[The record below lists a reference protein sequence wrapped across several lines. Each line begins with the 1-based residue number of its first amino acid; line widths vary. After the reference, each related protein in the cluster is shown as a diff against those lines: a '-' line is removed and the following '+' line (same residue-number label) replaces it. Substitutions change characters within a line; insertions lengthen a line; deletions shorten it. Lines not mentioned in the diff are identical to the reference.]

1 MVILLIANTP
11 VQMWPLFHFRWYAL
25 SLRQLPRMFKLPQ
38 TPIFCPYD
46 VGYYIFSVRLYE
58 LNSRELPLPSNAA
71 PSSDDSDECS
81 EVACSYA

>member
-1 MVILLIANTP
+1 
-11 VQMWPLFHFRWYAL
+11 
-25 SLRQLPRMFKLPQ
+25 MFKLPQ

-58 LNSRELPLPSNAA
+58 LNSREPPLPSNAA

-81 EVACSYA
+81 EVACSYAQISLVHESVSDDTVAILRFDGDLLLC